1 MYQTKRIN
9 NSLYKYLIEL
19 YKQCFNINIELIN
32 LSKKYNTRI
41 FGKENIGFLAFNNNE
56 PAAYYGVFPIILQ
69 YNNQNIIVAQSGD
82 TMTSPKHQKKGLF
95 ILLANETYK
104 LAKEE
109 NIEFVFGF
117 PNENSYPGF
126 KNKLEWIFTGN
137 MKTFLLKTI
146 TIPVCEICFK
156 SSILNK
162 VYIQFI
168 KQILASYIIKP
179 EEINLEIFNYSKTKG
194 RILHDLNFF
203 SYKLNF
209 ENNFLIQY
217 NNFYLFI
224 KPENHLYIGDVGYF
238 EENKTSIFIE
248 SLKKLGRKLMCK
260 KIIISVSANHW
271 LFSYLKNYIS
281 PQDDLPIG
289 FKALNNHFE
298 IDYSDIQFTRSDFD
312 TF

>member
-1 MYQTKRIN
+1 MYQIKRIE
-9 NSLYKYLIEL
+9 NSLYKYLKDL
-19 YKQCFNINIELIN
+19 YKQCFNINTELIN

-56 PAAYYGVFPIILQ
+56 PAAYYGVFPIIMH
-69 YNNQNIIVAQSGD
+69 YNNNNLLVAQSGD

-109 NIEFVFGF
+109 KIEFVFGF

-126 KNKLEWIFTGN
+126 KNKLNWIFTGN
-137 MKTFLLKTI
+137 MKTFLLKSK
-146 TIPVCEICFK
+146 TIPFCEICYK
-156 SSILNK
+156 SNILNK
-162 VYIQFI
+162 IYLKFI
-168 KQILASYIIKP
+168 KQILARYIIKP
-179 EEINLEIFNYSKTKG
+179 EEINLEIFNFSKTKG

-238 EENKTSIFIE
+238 EESKTFLFIE
-248 SLKKLGRKLMCK
+248 TLKHLGSNLKCK
-260 KIIISVSANHW
+260 KIILSVSDNHW
-271 LFSYLKNYIS
+271 LFSYLKKHIS
-281 PQDDLPIG
+281 HKDDLPIG
-289 FKALNNHFE
+289 FKTLNNNFE